1 MNARALKR
9 DAARERIP
17 SGRNWTAFDK
27 FSKLVRKAMTGSET
41 ICSAFTLMEER
52 TIGVTQPCGSLYEGI
67 EHRLQIERRSAD
79 HLEHIGGGGL
89 LLEAF
94 AQLAKGTR
102 VLDRDDGLLG
112 DIWTWLDMCF

>member
-41 ICSAFTLMEER
+41 ICFAFTLMEER
-52 TIGVTQPCGSLYEGI
+52 TIGVTQPRRRLDQRI
-67 EHRLQIERRSAD
+67 KHRLQVKGRAAD
-79 HLEHIGGGGL
+79 DLEHVGGGGL
-89 LLEAF
+89 LLKGF
-94 AQLAKGTR
+94 AQVAR
-102 VLDRDDGLLG
+102 
-112 DIWTWLDMCF
+112 